1 MKKKSSFVLVA
12 LLCLCSAVFADQ
24 IAIGTAGGNLYLRSE
39 ADLSVGQTSAAP
51 LGVITSMA
59 ANRATGDIVVATSES
74 SWGELHSFNASNIS
88 TQISAAAAFAQGA
101 TGLAVDSSGNIIAAG
116 KDGSGKPTVM
126 HRQIPHVENGAPY
139 PYIYLTLTNGAETP
153 MVTTSSTGTFFV
165 GLTAP
170 STMTAYNR
178 TLSWDRTN
186 GSAAYDD
193 ADLRWGA
200 GDTLGAIAATSQ
212 GYLLF
217 AEQMGAYSRI
227 GIRDNVADGVTRFG
241 FQSVPAGYDAY
252 TTYSNQGGWFEGV
265 ITALAVTANDNVV
278 IGFAD
283 GTVAIRA
290 ANDLETPI
298 VSAVLGNSISAL
310 AVTANGNIV
319 IGTTN
324 GKIALFS
331 SNLTDLNNVLWVG
344 NAVTALAVVPEPAT
358 MMILSIGGLLAIRRK
373 N

>member
-1 MKKKSSFVLVA
+1 MKKKSSLVLVA
-12 LLCLCSAVFADQ
+12 LLCLCSAAFADQ

-51 LGVITSMA
+51 LGMITSMA

-74 SWGELHSFNASNIS
+74 SWGELHSFNASDIS

-193 ADLRWGA
+193 ADLRYG
-200 GDTLGAIAATSQ
+200 GQDYLTAIAATSQ
-212 GYLLF
+212 GYLLYG
-217 AEQMGAYSRI
+217 EQMDAYSRV
-227 GIRDNVADGVTRFG
+227 GIRDNVANGTTRFG
-241 FQSVPAGYDAY
+241 FQNAPIGYDA
-252 TTYSNQGGWFEGV
+252 TTGWFTGM
-265 ITALAVTANDNVV
+265 ITALAVTADDKVV

-298 VSAVLGNSISAL
+298 VSAILGNSISAL

-324 GKIALFS
+324 GKVALFS
-331 SNLTDLNNVLWVG
+331 SNLTDLNNVLWIG